1 MLESGAK
8 LETDSINPDPLE
20 NVYDLQANK
29 EMLLKQ
35 LEDFLTNRY
44 YSEQLEN
51 ILNQLAWL
59 GDSDALAA
67 LIDGYQKTKYDGDLS
82 GAIIEAISKVAN
94 PEAVYDLGDY
104 MNNAIVDGDDTLLV
118 SVSTALSNIGS
129 EEATDMLIETLS
141 TTPGRDNT
149 DLIISK
155 AIANIRNTDV
165 APILVNM
172 IEKKVNGYEAAMEA
186 LLKLGDF
193 GTDKIT
199 KLLTQDENIEYREKL
214 LSVTATMPFDEETY
228 YTINKLA
235 ELNEEF
241 EDFFRDAGN
250 NLANQDA
257 NGEYGFK
264 E

>member
-1 MLESGAK
+1 
-8 LETDSINPDPLE
+8 
-20 NVYDLQANK
+20 
-29 EMLLKQ
+29 MLLNQ
-35 LEDFLTNRY
+35 LEELLTNRD
-44 YSEQLEN
+44 YSEQLVN

-67 LIDGYQKTKYDGDLS
+67 LMDGYQKTKYDGDSSSEILN
-82 GAIIEAISKVAN
+82 AISKVAN
-94 PEAVYDLGDY
+94 PEVVYDLGDY
-104 MNNAIVDGDDTLLV
+104 MNNAIDDEDDTLLV
-118 SVSTALSNIGS
+118 SVATALSNVGS
-129 EEATDMLIETLS
+129 EEATDMLIHTLS
-141 TTPGRDNT
+141 TTPESDNT
-149 DLIISK
+149 NSIITK

-172 IEKKVNGYEAAMEA
+172 IEEKVNGYEGAMEA

-193 GTDKIT
+193 GTEKIT

-214 LSVTATMPFDEETY
+214 LSVTETMPFDEETY

-235 ELNEEF
+235 DLNEDF

-250 NLANQDA
+250 NLAKKDE
-257 NGEYGFK
+257 NGEYRFK